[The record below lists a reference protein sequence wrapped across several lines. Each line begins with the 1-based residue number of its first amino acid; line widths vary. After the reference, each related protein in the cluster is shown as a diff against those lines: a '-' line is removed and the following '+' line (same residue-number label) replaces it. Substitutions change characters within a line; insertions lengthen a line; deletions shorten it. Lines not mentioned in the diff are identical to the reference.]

1 MKMVIL
7 KMLSNLKQGKQRAFY
22 IMKMRAREATFEIQ
36 IEETMKFGKQQ
47 QEVERMQSSQ
57 KQKKGNL
64 KRLVWSK

>member
-36 IEETMKFGKQQ
+36 IEETMKFGK
-47 QEVERMQSSQ
+47 
-57 KQKKGNL
+57 
-64 KRLVWSK
+64 